1 MSSKEPK
8 ATKPKIHLE
17 SIIMVQA
24 IKNDTGIS
32 LAMSVWLAY
41 DEYDNGA
48 DIAPEG
54 ELISA
59 TTLLK
64 PTRQFILGN
73 QMPESMTTPDITDR
87 IASRLGQAIHA
98 SVEDAWKSH
107 YADAM
112 TRLGMPQKMISK
124 IRINPVN
131 AVAGTIPV
139 YLEQR
144 FFRSIEGVVISGQ
157 FDQII
162 NGEINDVKTTSV
174 YGYMNGT
181 NTENYRNQ
189 LSIYRWINPEKV
201 TSDIGRIQHVFTDWQ
216 KMMTSQNPHYPKHRV
231 TETQI
236 ELMSLVETERFI
248 KSKLAEIRSNISLDQ
263 DQMIRCTDKELWK
276 SEPQYKYYT
285 KQETADK
292 GGRASKNFTSKQ
304 DALIHLTNAGK
315 GVIVDKPGEVKACKY
330 CPAFE
335 VCTQKDEYF
344 Q

>member
-1 MSSKEPK
+1 
-8 ATKPKIHLE
+8 
-17 SIIMVQA
+17 MVQH

-48 DIAPEG
+48 DVAPEG

-64 PTRQFILGN
+64 PTRQFVLSNQLPENLGV
-73 QMPESMTTPDITDR
+73 PDITDR

-98 SVEDAWKSH
+98 SVEDAWRSH
-107 YADAM
+107 YEDAM
-112 TRLGMPQKMISK
+112 TNLGMPKKLIDR
-124 IRINPVN
+124 IRINPETVEPE
-131 AVAGTIPV
+131 TLPV

-162 NGEINDVKTTSV
+162 DGELNDVKTTSV
-174 YGYMNGT
+174 FGYLNGT

-189 LSIYRWINPEKV
+189 MSIYRWINPEKV
-201 TSDIGRIQHVFTDWQ
+201 TSNIGRIQHVFTDWQ
-216 KMMTSQNPHYPKHRV
+216 RMMTFQNPHYPKHRV
-231 TETQI
+231 TETEI
-236 ELMSLVETERFI
+236 ELMSLAETERFI
-248 KSKLAEIRSNISLDQ
+248 KAKLAEIRANVSLNQ

-276 SEPQYKYYT
+276 SEPQYKYYA
-285 KQETADK
+285 KPENADK
-292 GGRASKNFTSKQ
+292 GGRATKNFTSKQ

-315 GVIVDKPGEVKACKY
+315 GKIVDKPGEVKACKY